1 MDAQASAHERAAA
14 SRPAAEGEPAEAAGV
29 AGRRMAAA
37 MGTLDIL
44 SIALGERLGYYRLLA
59 GREPL
64 TPPGLPAASRTAPL
78 GYLRALAEDWLAAL
92 PGVQQRLRAARPS
105 AWPISAGP
113 A

>member
-1 MDAQASAHERAAA
+1 MHRRPHTSGLRLAARRQKA
-14 SRPAAEGEPAEAAGV
+14 SRRKRPVSPAL
-29 AGRRMAAA
+29 MAAA

-44 SIALGERLGYYRLLA
+44 SIAPGERLGYYRLLA

-64 TPPGLPAASRTAPL
+64 TSPGLAAASRTAPP
-78 GYLRALAEDWLAAL
+78 GYLRLLAEDWLAAL
-92 PGVQQRLRAARPS
+92 PEVQQRLRAARPP